1 MCNIFE
7 RIYLKNI
14 QNNEFLK
21 VRNSLLESEKDFM
34 KLEDKE
40 LKDIKEKIEKEIEK
54 LVHKPIIV
62 SKDDMKN
69 KK

>member
-1 MCNIFE
+1 
-7 RIYLKNI
+7 
-14 QNNEFLK
+14 
-21 VRNSLLESEKDFM
+21 M

-62 SKDDMKN
+62 FKDDMKN